1 MKGRFLPLSPEQS
14 LESRQGRDPAMFEL
28 LVSSRAAPSHQQVI
42 GGGFCFYCVSDPMM
56 ILFSVHKLCP
66 DDPFDEVSACPLVLC
81 VSSPLLGRRRRLYRS
96 TCFGSIEPTSQVLLS
111 SLIYLYRDRPWLFPQ
126 VFETLMPF
134 CSGGNWNDVFFF
146 SKYLTK
152 WKTGDRSWDQWTV
165 KHYLWFRGFFPQ
177 STAPGQLWEFNHNP
191 PFLPRLVLEM
201 TTIHWRKIWGFC

>member
-134 CSGGNWNDVFFF
+134 CSGGNWNDIFFF
-146 SKYLTK
+146 FQVSYKVKNWWQKLRPVDCEALSVVPWFLSSKYSSGAALRVQSQPPLSSKTSPRNDNDTLT
-152 WKTGDRSWDQWTV
+152 
-165 KHYLWFRGFFPQ
+165 
-177 STAPGQLWEFNHNP
+177 
-191 PFLPRLVLEM
+191 
-201 TTIHWRKIWGFC
+201 